1 MRHTI
6 SPPSTS
12 GSKRKAKAPKKV
24 VDPRRPPSPQ
34 PGPSTERRGQPSPQR
49 RGQPSPQRR
58 GQPSPQRRAQPSP
71 QRRAQ
76 SPPRRRPSRAG
87 AEHGSP
93 RRKRRYRP
101 GERALMEIRKFQKS
115 TNLLIHRLP
124 FSRLVREITSM
135 FTREADFRWQATAL
149 LALQEAAEAFLVLLL
164 QDSHYCT
171 LHAKRKTLYVQDI
184 QLARR
189 LRGFDGMLT

>member
-1 MRHTI
+1 MRHTA

-12 GSKRKAKAPKKV
+12 ASKRKAKTPKKV

-34 PGPSTERRGQPSPQR
+34 PGPS
-49 RGQPSPQRR
+49 
-58 GQPSPQRRAQPSP
+58 PQRRAQPSP
-71 QRRAQ
+71 QRRDQ

-87 AEHGSP
+87 AEQGAP
-93 RRKRRYRP
+93 RRRRYRP

-115 TNLLIHRLP
+115 TGLLIQKLP
-124 FSRLVREITSM
+124 FSRLVHEITSL
-135 FTREADFRWQATAL
+135 FTRGVDFRWQASAL
-149 LALQEAAEAFLVLLL
+149 LALQEATEAFLVLLL
-164 QDSHYCT
+164 QDSYFCT
-171 LHAKRKTLYVQDI
+171 LHAKRMTLYVSDI